1 MVQKLVLPLHPQM
14 VNVSFSFN
22 DVELLDFDQKKTTSW
37 LVFAVKDLG
46 FEDASL
52 DFVFVTDDYLLE
64 VNKRFLNHD
73 YYTDIITFNYNEE
86 NSLSGEMY
94 ISVDRVSEN
103 AVEFGDGV
111 FINELNRVMIH
122 GVLHLA
128 GYDDQSEALRIE
140 IRSKENYYLRK
151 LNVSRET

>member
-1 MVQKLVLPLHPQM
+1 MVQKLVLPLRPQM

-37 LVFAVKDLG
+37 LISAVEELG
-46 FEDASL
+46 FDDASL
-52 DFVFVTDDYLLE
+52 GFVFVSDEYLLE
-64 VNKRFLNHD
+64 INKQYLNHD

-94 ISVDRVSEN
+94 ISVDRVADN

-111 FINELNRVMIH
+111 FVNELNRVLIH

-128 GYDDQSEALRIE
+128 GFDDQNETMQAE
-140 IRSKENYYLRK
+140 IRSKENYYLSK